1 MEKMFPRAIA
11 VAITALL
18 VGGLSG
24 SGVAGAGVPRK
35 DRYRAR
41 VAAHWL
47 TGQQAADG
55 SVGAFS
61 LIGSTADAVQAWG
74 AARRAPEEI
83 AAAVSYLRANEAEI
97 DTVGETAK
105 VVIALVV
112 AGVDL
117 RSFEGRD
124 LAAEIEATLQPN
136 GRYGEGTPV
145 FDHATAI
152 LALLSAGRPIDEG
165 AVAWLVAAQCPD
177 GGWQYDGPHSS
188 NEDQHCGGDPSSDFF
203 TSETD
208 TTSLAIQALKAV
220 PGDEALAANPI
231 KFLRRTRD
239 PVKGGWGYNQ
249 AFPLTSANS
258 TALALQAFRAAGKF
272 PPPGAKAS
280 LRKLQYGICSK
291 KQGAFAFSWHDE
303 NGDGRYTKRE
313 RTGPDAGATM
323 AAIPGLLEKALP
335 VRYRDITRSTKPAS
349 C

>member
-1 MEKMFPRAIA
+1 MTKMVPRLIA
-11 VAITALL
+11 TLLAALL
-18 VGGLSG
+18 VGG
-24 SGVAGAGVPRK
+24 GVAGAGVPRK

-47 TGQQAADG
+47 TTQQAPDG

-74 AARRAPEEI
+74 AARRAPQEI
-83 AAAVSYLRANEAEI
+83 QAALSYLTANEMDI

-112 AGVDL
+112 AGADP

-124 LAAEIEATLQPN
+124 LVAEIEAVRQGD
-136 GRYGEGTPV
+136 GRYGEGTSV
-145 FDHATAI
+145 FDHATAL
-152 LALLSAGRPIDEG
+152 LALLSAGRPADGE

-177 GGWQYDGPHSS
+177 GGWQFDGPPAVD
-188 NEDQHCGGDPSSDFF
+188 EDQHCAGDPTTDFF

-208 TTSLAIQALKAV
+208 TTSLAIQALSAV
-220 PGDEALAANPI
+220 PGDEDLDANPI
-231 KFLRRTRD
+231 RFLRRTRD

-258 TALALQAFRAAGKF
+258 TALALQAFKAAGKF
-272 PPPGAKAS
+272 PPKGAKAS
-280 LRKLQYGICSK
+280 LRKLQYGLCSK
-291 KQGAFAFSWHDE
+291 KQGAFAFSWDDA

-313 RTGPDAGATM
+313 RTGPDAGATI